1 MKWGVCVHFQL
12 KDEFITLAQ
21 LLKACDVVSSGGEAK
36 AFLSEQNVWVNGIPE
51 NRRGKKIYSGDI
63 VKLDDIEIEVQ

>member
-1 MKWGVCVHFQL
+1 MKMQFQL
-12 KDEFITLAQ
+12 KDEYITLAQ

-36 AFLSEQNVWVNGIPE
+36 EYLKNEEVFLNSIPE

-63 VKLDDIEIEVQ
+63 VETNGIRIEIQ